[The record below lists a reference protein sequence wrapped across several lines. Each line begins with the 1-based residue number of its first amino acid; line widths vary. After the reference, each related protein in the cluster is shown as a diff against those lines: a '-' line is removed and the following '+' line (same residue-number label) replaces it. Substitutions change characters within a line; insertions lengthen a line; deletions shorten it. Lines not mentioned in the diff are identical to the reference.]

1 MPSSGSR
8 ESPEDNDLRNLWTS
22 YHFYILYHQQMNT
35 LELLKNSKFWSSYG
49 NFDARSDA
57 AQDFLAENGLK
68 LVPQTEVNSEL
79 SIAEALV
86 DFEGG
91 DGSRGAWDRYPRP
104 VFNYIVAIDGY
115 EAKKDALEEE
125 HYQQRVA
132 DEKNV
137 SGRITDGKRGYFIDL
152 RSAALD
158 CGRYKR
164 LSQKEVK
171 AWEAKT
177 NLTRDELVAHI
188 VSKIK
193 RIYSAYGEARIEWK
207 Q

>member
-1 MPSSGSR
+1 MNAP
-8 ESPEDNDLRNLWTS
+8 PL
-22 YHFYILYHQQMNT
+22 YILIFYSMNT
-35 LELLKNSKFWSSYG
+35 LEVLQKSRFWSSYG

-57 AQDFLAENGLK
+57 AQDFLTENGLK
-68 LVPQTEVNSEL
+68 IVPQTEVNSGL

-86 DFEGG
+86 GFEGG

-104 VFNYIVAIDGY
+104 VFNFIVAIDGY
-115 EAKKDALEEE
+115 EAKKEALEEE
-125 HYQQRVA
+125 RYQQRVA
-132 DEKNV
+132 DEKDV

-177 NLTRDELVAHI
+177 NLTRYELVAHI
-188 VSKIK
+188 ISKIE

-207 Q
+207 K

>member
-1 MPSSGSR
+1 
-8 ESPEDNDLRNLWTS
+8 
-22 YHFYILYHQQMNT
+22 MNT
-35 LELLKNSKFWSSYG
+35 LEVLQKSRFWSSYG

-115 EAKKDALEEE
+115 ETKKEALEEE
-125 HYQQRVA
+125 RYQQRIA
-132 DEKNV
+132 GEKDITA
-137 SGRITDGKRGYFIDL
+137 RITDGKRGYFIDL
-152 RSAALD
+152 YSSALD
-158 CGRYKR
+158 CGQFKR
-164 LSQKEVK
+164 LTQKEVK
-171 AWEAKT
+171 AWEVKT
-177 NLTRDELVAHI
+177 NLTRSDLVAHI
-188 VSKIK
+188 VSRIE
-193 RIYSAYGEARIEWK
+193 RIYSSYWEARIEWK
-207 Q
+207 KND